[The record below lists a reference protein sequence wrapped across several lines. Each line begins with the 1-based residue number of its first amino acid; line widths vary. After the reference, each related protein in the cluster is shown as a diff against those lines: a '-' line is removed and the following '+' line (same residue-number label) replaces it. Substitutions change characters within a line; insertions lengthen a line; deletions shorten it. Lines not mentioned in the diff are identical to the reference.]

1 MRLLLDFAHTHGYP
15 LMLKRTDGGGG
26 RGITLVHNDDEL
38 RGFYMNHDALQ
49 GGDLDEYF
57 VERFIDKGRH
67 VETQCGRDSH
77 GNFTVYSTR
86 DCSVQRRNQ
95 KLVEEAPAP
104 FLSDGVLEQLETYSR
119 RLFEAV
125 DYIGLG
131 TCEFM
136 VTEQGK
142 VYFLEVNP
150 RLQVEHTVSEEVCGL
165 DLVRE
170 QLTIAN
176 GGELTVDHPLR
187 GHSFELRL
195 TCEDPA
201 KNLAPSSGT
210 LTKLAWP
217 SGPGIRVDSGV
228 VEGDTVSPKFDSM
241 MGKLVVT
248 ASDRAAAV
256 ARVRRALEELKVE
269 GVPTPASLFEQIFN
283 DDEFTAENGV
293 AYDVSTKWLERKYL
307 NKEASSTKGGQ
318 PASMAGASGA
328 KEAEQ
333 KESSE
338 TFVIEVNNHRVSLTV
353 PNDIVANLTG
363 GAKARDAKRAIQPL
377 RGQGLHHVEKKQQ
390 GNDGQS
396 GVIASPM
403 QAVVTRINVAE
414 GQDVA
419 KGDLLVVLESTT
431 YPGTTEELCKPILE
445 KSGLKCGEDFYLAF
459 SPERVDPGNLIY
471 KTKNTPKVV
480 GGCTPKCTEIAA
492 AMYETVLEAPVYKVS
507 SPAIA
512 EMEKILENTYRNV
525 NIGLINELAILC
537 DRMGINIWEVI
548 DAAKSKPYGFQAFY
562 PGPGLGGHCIP
573 LDPYYLSWKA
583 REYGFHTSMIES
595 SMMVNDRMPEY
606 CVDRAARI
614 LNTFKKSMNGAKIL
628 LGVAYK
634 QNIADFRESPAINV
648 IKELQK
654 RGADVSYYDPWVPS
668 FRWKGMSMTGIPALT
683 EEALREADLV
693 MVTTAH
699 TNVDYAFVQ
708 KNAKFVFDTKNAMKA
723 VTERGNIEV
732 L

>member
-1 MRLLLDFAHTHGYP
+1 MGNIVKKILVANRGEIALRVVRTAREMGISTVAVYSEQDRNAQYVQLADESYLLSGDTYASTYLNEDLLIGILHRSGANAVHPGYGFLSEVPSFADKVEKAGAIWVGPHPQALIDLGDKITARRVAKSAQVPPVPGISEPVRELRTLLDFSHTYGYP
-15 LMLKRTDGGGG
+15 VMMKRTDGGGG
-26 RGITLVHNDDEL
+26 RGITVVHDDDEM
-38 RGFYMNHDALQ
+38 RRFYMNHDAMQ

-57 VERFIDKGRH
+57 IEKFIDKARH
-67 VETQCGRDSH
+67 VETQCGRDRF
-77 GNFTVYSTR
+77 GDFTVYSTR

-104 FLSDGVLEQLETYSR
+104 FLPDEVINQLETYSR
-119 RLFEAV
+119 SLFNKV

-136 VTEQGK
+136 VTPHRK

-170 QLTIAN
+170 QIDIADGGHLTPA
-176 GGELTVDHPLR
+176 PAPR
-187 GHSFELRL
+187 GHSFELRI
-195 TCEDPA
+195 TSEDPA
-201 KNLAPSSGT
+201 TNLTPSSGT
-210 LTKLAWP
+210 LERIVWP
-217 SGPGIRVDSGV
+217 SGPGLRIDTGV
-228 VEGDTVSPKFDSM
+228 EQGDTVSPKFDSM

-248 ASDRAAAV
+248 ASDRATAV
-256 ARVRRALEELKVE
+256 ARVRRALEELKVQ

-283 DDEFTAENGV
+283 DDEFTAEHGV

-419 KGDLLVVLESTT
+419 KGDLLVVLESMKMEN
-431 YPGTTEELCKPILE
+431 YV
-445 KSGLKCGEDFYLAF
+445 Y
-459 SPERVDPGNLIY
+459 
-471 KTKNTPKVV
+471 
-480 GGCTPKCTEIAA
+480 
-492 AMYETVLEAPVYKVS
+492 APVKGTVTKIFVG
-507 SPAIA
+507 PAA
-512 EMEKILENTYRNV
+512 
-525 NIGLINELAILC
+525 
-537 DRMGINIWEVI
+537 GIEAGETLMTI
-548 DAAKSKPYGFQAFY
+548 D
-562 PGPGLGGHCIP
+562 
-573 LDPYYLSWKA
+573 
-583 REYGFHTSMIES
+583 
-595 SMMVNDRMPEY
+595 V
-606 CVDRAARI
+606 
-614 LNTFKKSMNGAKIL
+614 NGASKAADGKPATDGNTETKTEG
-628 LGVAYK
+628 GVK
-634 QNIADFRESPAINV
+634 
-648 IKELQK
+648 
-654 RGADVSYYDPWVPS
+654 
-668 FRWKGMSMTGIPALT
+668 
-683 EEALREADLV
+683 
-693 MVTTAH
+693 
-699 TNVDYAFVQ
+699 
-708 KNAKFVFDTKNAMKA
+708 
-723 VTERGNIEV
+723 
-732 L
+732 

>member
-1 MRLLLDFAHTHGYP
+1 MPKNVNKLLVANRGEIALRVVRTAREMGIPTVAVYAEQDRHAQYVQMADDAYLLSGDTYKDTYLNEDLLIDILQRSGADAVHPGYGFLSEVATFAQKVIDAGAAWVGPNPKALVDLGDKITARRVATFAKVPPVPGISQSISDMRLLLDFAHTHGYP

-49 GGDLDEYF
+49 GGDLNEYF

-104 FLSDGVLEQLETYSR
+104 FLSSEVTDQLETYSR

-125 DYIGLG
+125 DYEGLG

-176 GGELTVDHPLR
+176 GGELTVNHPLR

-210 LTKLAWP
+210 LASLRWP

-228 VEGDTVSPKFDSM
+228 VEGDTISPKFDSM

-256 ARVRRALEELKVE
+256 ARVRRALSELKVE

-283 DDEFTAENGV
+283 DDEFTAEHGV

-307 NKEASSTKGGQ
+307 NKEAASSQGGQ
-318 PASMAGASGA
+318 PASMSGASEVD
-328 KEAEQ
+328 K

-338 TFVIEVNNHRVSLTV
+338 TFVIEVNNRRVSLTV

-363 GAKARDAKRAIQPL
+363 VAKARDAKRAIQPL
-377 RGQGLHHVEKKQQ
+377 RGQGLHHAQKKQQ
-390 GNDGQS
+390 SNDGQS

-414 GQDVA
+414 GQQVA
-419 KGDLLVVLESTT
+419 KGDLLVVLESMKMEN
-431 YPGTTEELCKPILE
+431 YV
-445 KSGLKCGEDFYLAF
+445 Y
-459 SPERVDPGNLIY
+459 
-471 KTKNTPKVV
+471 
-480 GGCTPKCTEIAA
+480 
-492 AMYETVLEAPVYKVS
+492 APVKGAVTKIFVG
-507 SPAIA
+507 PAA
-512 EMEKILENTYRNV
+512 GVEAGETLMT
-525 NIGLINELAILC
+525 
-537 DRMGINIWEVI
+537 I
-548 DAAKSKPYGFQAFY
+548 DVTGANGTEAG
-562 PGPGLGGHCIP
+562 
-573 LDPYYLSWKA
+573 
-583 REYGFHTSMIES
+583 E
-595 SMMVNDRMPEY
+595 
-606 CVDRAARI
+606 
-614 LNTFKKSMNGAKIL
+614 NGAT
-628 LGVAYK
+628 
-634 QNIADFRESPAINV
+634 
-648 IKELQK
+648 
-654 RGADVSYYDPWVPS
+654 GAAVD
-668 FRWKGMSMTGIPALT
+668 G
-683 EEALREADLV
+683 
-693 MVTTAH
+693 TA
-699 TNVDYAFVQ
+699 TDGTMEGG
-708 KNAKFVFDTKNAMKA
+708 K
-723 VTERGNIEV
+723 
-732 L
+732 